1 MVFEL
6 WLIET
11 PTMQI
16 QLYLSA
22 DTQHHFGISPEEIL
36 SDSEVPL
43 SSDWRALWRCDHL
56 VSADDAEEHLFI
68 LTNIVSSYSIIVVDR
83 EHSIDQLIGN
93 FQQAL
98 LMAFCD
104 HGMPFPTETFCSE
117 IQLLIND
124 QEQRSAALHYT
135 ADLAIESLCANDI
148 DINAT
153 EKVINID
160 ASKKLQTK
168 LTPKVADLQSSPILA
183 FPGCAVG
190 Q

>member
-1 MVFEL
+1 
-6 WLIET
+6 
-11 PTMQI
+11 MQI
-16 QLYLSA
+16 QLYLSSEA
-22 DTQHHFGISPEEIL
+22 QQHFGIPPEEIL

-98 LMAFCD
+98 LVAFCD
-104 HGMPFPTETFCSE
+104 HGMPYPEGDFCSE
-117 IQLLIND
+117 IQLLTNH
-124 QEQRSAALHYT
+124 QQQRSAALHYT

-160 ASKKLQTK
+160 ASKRLQSK
-168 LTPKVADLQSSPILA
+168 LTPKIVSQQNSPILA

-190 Q
+190 L